1 MDKKKNYQS
10 GMQDGDYCNVGSPHA
25 GEGLMI
31 EDHPRKC
38 IEDKYP
44 ADAAATADM
53 EYPADSLSA
62 ISYEPVKKHSAWWVW
77 WAACLAVLVLIGSWL
92 FYSRRAETGYG
103 RNMAFNT
110 SATKANRA
118 ATDMTVRN
126 AGNSVV
132 SASKSI
138 GTTVSGLYSKAAS
151 ATSSAAGAM
160 KATIGAGAS
169 KVANIIYYF
178 GNNESTVAD
187 NNAVLNQAAADVAAS
202 GADVTVTAY
211 ASNVGNPGYNEE
223 LSERR
228 AKNVA
233 AYLVA
238 HGVPKNHVKVV
249 GAGESESFGNGNPA
263 YNRRAN
269 IHIDY
274 NG

>member
-1 MDKKKNYQS
+1 M
-10 GMQDGDYCNVGSPHA
+10 
-25 GEGLMI
+25 
-31 EDHPRKC
+31 
-38 IEDKYP
+38 
-44 ADAAATADM
+44 
-53 EYPADSLSA
+53 
-62 ISYEPVKKHSAWWVW
+62 
-77 WAACLAVLVLIGSWL
+77 
-92 FYSRRAETGYG
+92 
-103 RNMAFNT
+103 
-110 SATKANRA
+110 
-118 ATDMTVRN
+118 
-126 AGNSVV
+126 
-132 SASKSI
+132 
-138 GTTVSGLYSKAAS
+138 KAAV
-151 ATSSAAGAM
+151 
-160 KATIGAGAS
+160 GAGAS

-187 NNAVLNQAAADVAAS
+187 NNSVLNQAAADVAAS

-211 ASNVGNPGYNEE
+211 ASNVGNPAYNEE

-249 GAGESESFGNGNPA
+249 GTGESESFGNGNPA

>member
-1 MDKKKNYQS
+1 
-10 GMQDGDYCNVGSPHA
+10 MQDGDYCNVGSPHA

-44 ADAAATADM
+44 TGAAATADM
-53 EYPADSLSA
+53 VYPADSLSA

-92 FYSRRAETGYG
+92 FYSRHAETGYG

-160 KATIGAGAS
+160 KAAVGAGAS

-187 NNAVLNQAAADVAAS
+187 NNSVLNQAAAQA
-202 GADVTVTAY
+202 
-211 ASNVGNPGYNEE
+211 GNPGQAGYIQVNPNLPLVVDENGYYYHEWNRTDTKLVDFKDE
-223 LSERR
+223 LFEKLPPFFWYAEHLRHKGAIASER
-228 AKNVA
+228 
-233 AYLVA
+233 
-238 HGVPKNHVKVV
+238 
-249 GAGESESFGNGNPA
+249 F
-263 YNRRAN
+263 NR
-269 IHIDY
+269 
-274 NG
+274 

>member
-1 MDKKKNYQS
+1 
-10 GMQDGDYCNVGSPHA
+10 MQDGDYCNVGSPHA

-38 IEDKYP
+38 IEDK
-44 ADAAATADM
+44 
-53 EYPADSLSA
+53 YPADSLSA

-110 SATKANRA
+110 SATKANGA

-160 KATIGAGAS
+160 KAAVGAGAS

-187 NNAVLNQAAADVAAS
+187 NNSVLNQAAADVAAS
-202 GADVTVTAY
+202 GADVTVTA
-211 ASNVGNPGYNEE
+211 
-223 LSERR
+223 
-228 AKNVA
+228 
-233 AYLVA
+233 
-238 HGVPKNHVKVV
+238 
-249 GAGESESFGNGNPA
+249 
-263 YNRRAN
+263 
-269 IHIDY
+269 
-274 NG
+274 